1 MDSESSYEMDSKKQC
16 QSHSQSEFPTVEMI
30 MENVTESD
38 LVFFNNVNVIKEEED
53 EKKQKEDLKQYLYIH
68 IPKYYGYTIDEI
80 KIKLEDLKNIRE
92 QNKQFKKSRNVKK
105 DIMRRNDIQYGQFQT
120 FFITVWKELKGKIGF
135 NTMIEEHSNIKDDLW
150 TIFKNE

>member
-16 QSHSQSEFPTVEMI
+16 QFPTVEMI

-38 LVFFNNVNVIKEEED
+38 LVFFNNVNINVIKEEEKD
-53 EKKQKEDLKQYLYIH
+53 EKKQKEDLKQYLY

-80 KIKLEDLKNIRE
+80 KIKLAELKNIRE
-92 QNKQFKKSRNVKK
+92 QNTQFKKSRNVKK
-105 DIMRRNDIQYGQFQT
+105 SIMRSNDIQYGPFKT

-135 NTMIEEHSNIKDDLW
+135 NSMIEEHSNIKDDLW

>member
-1 MDSESSYEMDSKKQC
+1 MDSESSYEMNSKKQC
-16 QSHSQSEFPTVEMI
+16 QSQSEFPTVEMI

-38 LVFFNNVNVIKEEED
+38 LVFFNNVNVIKEEEED
-53 EKKQKEDLKQYLYIH
+53 EKKQKEDLKQYLY

-80 KIKLEDLKNIRE
+80 KIKLAELKNIRE

-105 DIMRRNDIQYGQFQT
+105 GIMRRNDIQYGPFQT

-135 NTMIEEHSNIKDDLW
+135 NSMIEEHSNIKDDLW